1 MRLSLLSLPIIL
13 VVVFISSSMALAD
26 TVIGVVDIQ
35 KVFNEAKIVSEA
47 KKEFAAKNADVEK
60 EISKRQE
67 KLNEAS
73 AKKEVSAA
81 ELKKMEDKFVEELK
95 PLKQELTELDA
106 KLTDR
111 VKKNIDTAIKAVAK
125 EQNITITFDKRTV
138 LDGGIDLTDAVI
150 KKLNAG
156 K

>member
-1 MRLSLLSLPIIL
+1 
-13 VVVFISSSMALAD
+13 MALAD

>member
-1 MRLSLLSLPIIL
+1 MRLSLLSLPFIL
-13 VVVFISSSMALAD
+13 AAVLFCSSLALAD

-35 KVFNEAKIVSEA
+35 KVFTDAKVIAEA
-47 KKEFAAKNADVEK
+47 KKQFAAKQAEVDK
-60 EISKRQE
+60 EINKRQE

-81 ELKKMEDKFVEELK
+81 ELKKMEDKYVEELK
-95 PLKQELTELDA
+95 PLKQQLQDLDAELTA
-106 KLTDR
+106 K
-111 VKKNIDTAIKAVAK
+111 VKKEIDTAIKAVAK
-125 EQNITITFDKRTV
+125 EQNITVTFDKRTV

>member
-13 VVVFISSSMALAD
+13 VVAFITSSMAFAD

>member
-13 VVVFISSSMALAD
+13 VVAFISSSMALAD

>member
-13 VVVFISSSMALAD
+13 VVAFISSSIALAD

>member
-1 MRLSLLSLPIIL
+1 MKLSFVSLPLALIL
-13 VVVFISSSMALAD
+13 ALFLSVNALAD

-35 KVFNEAKIVSEA
+35 KVFNDAKIVSDA
-47 KKEFAAKNADVEK
+47 KKQFAAKNAEIEK
-60 EISKRQE
+60 EITKRQE

-95 PLKQELTELDA
+95 PLKQQLNDMDAELTA
-106 KLTDR
+106 K
-111 VKKNIDTAIKAVAK
+111 VKKDIDTAIKAIAK